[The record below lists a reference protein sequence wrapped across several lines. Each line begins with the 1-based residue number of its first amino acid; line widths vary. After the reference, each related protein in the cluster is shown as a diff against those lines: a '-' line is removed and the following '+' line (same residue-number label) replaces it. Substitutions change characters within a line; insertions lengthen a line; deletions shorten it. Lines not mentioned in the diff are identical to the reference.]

1 MMLRF
6 FLAFCTER
14 SCESV
19 LPRDGASE
27 ADRHDAARPRWE
39 VRS

>member
-1 MMLRF
+1 MPPF
-6 FLAFCTER
+6 FLTLGTER
-14 SCESV
+14 ACESV

-27 ADRHDAARPRWE
+27 ADRHDAAHARRE